1 MLQGGMLGEDF
12 RLDYWLRWKT
22 GKWFVIGA
30 QAQDTLSKLM
40 ERIAQLAMD
49 YSVPSIASKL
59 NADEKLLRKQ
69 FNRLKILTIGSTS
82 LVVSVF
88 L

>member
-1 MLQGGMLGEDF
+1 
-12 RLDYWLRWKT
+12 
-22 GKWFVIGA
+22 
-30 QAQDTLSKLM
+30 M
-40 ERIAQLAMD
+40 ERVARLAMD
-49 YSVPSIASKL
+49 YSVSRISSKL

-69 FNRLKILTIGSTS
+69 FNRLKILTIDVTS

>member
-1 MLQGGMLGEDF
+1 MLQGGMFGEDF

-30 QAQDTLSKLM
+30 QVQEILSKPM

-49 YSVPSIASKL
+49 YSVPSIASKF
-59 NADEKLLRKQ
+59 NVDEKLLRKQ
-69 FNRLKILTIGSTS
+69 FNRLKILTIDNT
-82 LVVSVF
+82 LIVVSVF

>member
-22 GKWFVIGA
+22 GEWFVIGA
-30 QAQDTLSKLM
+30 QVRDTLSKLM

>member
-1 MLQGGMLGEDF
+1 MLGEDF

-22 GKWFVIGA
+22 GEWFVIGA
-30 QAQDTLSKLM
+30 QVQDALSKLM
-40 ERIAQLAMD
+40 KRIAQLAMD
-49 YSVPSIASKL
+49 YSAPSIASKL
-59 NADEKLLRKQ
+59 NVDEKLLRKQ